1 MQKEQEHYLKY
12 AINLLSSRGVN
23 LKDIGDLVLS
33 LQKKYINGI
42 NKEMVYDAI
51 IKVLSKREV
60 QNAVMTGIEL
70 DIKAENRELSE
81 PLQSILERDESL
93 YGVDEILTFS
103 IINLYGSIGFT
114 NYGYLDKIKPGIL
127 QWLNDRSTG
136 FVNVFLDDLVGAIAA
151 SAAAL
156 LAHREIDKED
166 GQSMYLKGKDLPNL
180 DKDFKQQEIARRA
193 VKGRQMPTPDKFYYG
208 KTEVRYN
215 SQNAPKDEVLEYLN
229 KNHFPKNHEPI
240 VAMKNNEL
248 GCIFIY

>member
-12 AINLLSSRGVN
+12 TINLLSSRGVN

-70 DIKAENRELSE
+70 DVKAENRELSE

-136 FVNVFLDDLVGAIAA
+136 FVNVFLDDLVGAIVA

-166 GQSMYLKGKDLPNL
+166 GQSMYLKGKDLPDL
-180 DKDFKQQEIARRA
+180 DKDFKQQEITRRA

-248 GCIFIY
+248 GDIFIY

>member
-12 AINLLSSRGVN
+12 TINLLSSRGVN

-70 DIKAENRELSE
+70 DVKAENRELSE

-166 GQSMYLKGKDLPNL
+166 GQSMYLKGKDLPDL
-180 DKDFKQQEIARRA
+180 DKDFKPQEITRRA

-208 KTEVRYN
+208 KTEVCYN

-248 GCIFIY
+248 GDIFIY